1 MVKVFY
7 HLKENR
13 GEYEEIMKKYIFK
26 EKYLLAITLILTLFE
41 SFFQISLAFLL
52 SGLVNSAM
60 DKMKERLVF
69 YMGIS
74 LVYLILQIFL
84 NSLSNHLKAKYIKKT
99 ESYYRRDLYQGIL
112 KQSIRSYYKEPE
124 GRYLSLLTNNTEDV
138 IDSYIAGIYSMV
150 QMVSAIIFAV
160 ISLIYIDIRMIL
172 LSIGVGIFYMI
183 LSGKL
188 GEKLSVYKNMYYE
201 EKGKN
206 VVKIKELLKA
216 FEVIRNNNLDPYALS
231 SFNKSTEG
239 LLEKKRIFSVK
250 ISNINAYNLV
260 LGQGLIIAILSAV
273 SIFVIREEIRIGEL
287 VAVAQLMSSL
297 INPIGGLNEVVNERN
312 SSKKL
317 LEEQLSYINTGKM
330 KPQSVEIQ
338 GFQRDILMKDVEFSY
353 KERSILDGV
362 NLCFRKGLNYAIVG
376 ESGSGKSTIGKLL
389 LNYFDR
395 YKGSIQIDG
404 RKYKDLTE
412 EALSTVISSTQQDI
426 FMFDGTIRE
435 NITLF
440 KEVEEEKLREVIG
453 FIGLEKVLKDKR
465 LGLEDYIFESG
476 QTLSGGERQRIAIA
490 RMLMRGSPIL
500 ILDEVTSALDPK
512 TSKEILEKILG
523 LKDKTC
529 ICITHK
535 LYQEDRALY
544 DEILE
549 IKEGKVEN
557 ITKRKTAEV
566 F

>member
-1 MVKVFY
+1 
-7 HLKENR
+7 
-13 GEYEEIMKKYIFK
+13 MKKYIFK